1 MLEINTHSFSA
12 TVNSK
17 QHRTNVNTSLSFCC
31 LTSLKTTSNKNA
43 STKLSGKGIVCKVA
57 ICSIYKLHICFPRKP
72 QSKCSSFMK
81 VSIFLQAIYKYCRC
95 WGWISCSLFAGR
107 NFHLFFCS
115 AQLCPQLHN
124 LKVSIWPIWIH
135 KPETCLYIY
144 IIFVMFLKEVSSAHQ
159 GCIYLMKNKVKT
171 VILWNGIKKN
181 YDNGF
186 LF

>member
-72 QSKCSSFMK
+72 LSKCSSFMK

-95 WGWISCSLFAGR
+95 WGWISCSLFARR

-135 KPETCLYIY
+135 KPEMCLYI
-144 IIFVMFLKEVSSAHQ
+144 S
-159 GCIYLMKNKVKT
+159 YL
-171 VILWNGIKKN
+171 
-181 YDNGF
+181 
-186 LF
+186 